1 MAKKMA
7 FGGVKKMR
15 GGGTSSRGT
24 ASSPSSSKP
33 AASSSKPAATPSK
46 PAASSKLYEAKYTG
60 LRDMVDGGGPGKSG
74 STFSGGPLASV
85 SNSLGIKPVAP
96 RVAPSG
102 GGGGADSGQA
112 AARADRQREAYE
124 AVRDYKGNPDNFGGK
139 GPSAAPAAA
148 EVAASEAAMVPKKVM
163 KRTYMG
169 APPKG
174 YDAGKQGEYTYFKSE
189 MVDAPAK
196 PMKKGGKVRG
206 GGCAQR
212 GMRPAKMV

>member
-1 MAKKMA
+1 MIMAKKMA

-15 GGGTSSRGT
+15 GGGTSSRGS
-24 ASSPSSSKP
+24 ASSSSASKPSSSSKP
-33 AASSSKPAATPSK
+33 ATS
-46 PAASSKLYEAKYTG
+46 YINM
-60 LRDMVDGGGPGKSG
+60 RDRFDGGGKGTSG
-74 STFSGGPLASV
+74 PTFSGGPFSGMA
-85 SNSLGIKPVAP
+85 NAIGIKPMAA
-96 RVAPSG
+96 RADKPSG

-112 AARADRQREAYE
+112 AAREQAQLEAYK
-124 AVRDYKGNPDNFGGK
+124 AVRDYKGNPDNSGGK

-148 EVAASEAAMVPKKVM
+148 EAAAEATMVPKKVM

-169 APPKG
+169 PPPKG

-206 GGCAQR
+206 CGCAQR
-212 GMRPAKMV
+212 GMRAAKMV